1 MAVEIPDD
9 DAPPPGW
16 DQWVNFPMPSPE
28 PQEEGALVRRWDG
41 HMVAG
46 GQGHGAEASSSRTG
60 RSASGEG
67 RVDGPPAFANAQE
80 EQELW
85 GELRDHGAA
94 LNRALNEAL
103 QIHGGP
109 VWRVFQ
115 VRRCC
120 LFSSISSFSC
130 LFLAARRLLV
140 LVRWRQEPEHRARDK
155 YGAFDRMSAELHQLW
170 EQRDAFDAL
179 ADALGTPDG
188 WLSYRAE
195 ALRDQPL
202 ECEGQAAAH
211 PSTLERIR
219 TALIDRDE
227 ALQQAQG
234 DMEKVRAVASNWEAE
249 VVTVRSDNQELRTW
263 LQEAQAQQ
271 SRAEERARA
280 AEQKAKEADELKAS
294 LDAKVVALVTAEDQ
308 LRQERVAHQGAEG
321 QLQQERTALAD
332 ARSALERERTSH
344 ETTHKSLEERDA
356 DVSKLKGELIALS
369 IANADQELSLKE
381 QGATVVSLQQA
392 VEAERC
398 ALEVEKKQV
407 EARSLFR
414 FLFL

>member
-1 MAVEIPDD
+1 
-9 DAPPPGW
+9 
-16 DQWVNFPMPSPE
+16 
-28 PQEEGALVRRWDG
+28 
-41 HMVAG
+41 
-46 GQGHGAEASSSRTG
+46 
-60 RSASGEG
+60 
-67 RVDGPPAFANAQE
+67 
-80 EQELW
+80 
-85 GELRDHGAA
+85 
-94 LNRALNEAL
+94 
-103 QIHGGP
+103 
-109 VWRVFQ
+109 
-115 VRRCC
+115 
-120 LFSSISSFSC
+120 
-130 LFLAARRLLV
+130 
-140 LVRWRQEPEHRARDK
+140 
-155 YGAFDRMSAELHQLW
+155 MSAELHQLW

-219 TALIDRDE
+219 TTLIDRDE

-344 ETTHKSLEERDA
+344 ETTHKSLEERDT
-356 DVSKLKGELIALS
+356 DVSKLEGELIALS